1 MSILFICIFLYV
13 LYIQN
18 CIYILK
24 EKKNYT
30 LFGIIFKENI
40 FKNYIIVITLI
51 VTSTLPINWS
61 KDGLNLFE

>member
-1 MSILFICIFLYV
+1 MYIFICIVYTELY
-13 LYIQN
+13 LHF
-18 CIYILK
+18 K
-24 EKKNYT
+24 GKKNYT

-61 KDGLNLFE
+61 KDGLNLFK